1 MEQRIEELENFA
13 ELSRQLAAIIERRQV
28 RVEENLRLMA
38 DLYHQTVLTIS
49 ELAEDQRE
57 SDEILQK
64 MIQAVSVIQAEIVR
78 IDETHG

>member
-1 MEQRIEELENFA
+1 MEQRPEELENFA
-13 ELSRQLAAIIERRQV
+13 DLSRQLTAIMERRQA

-38 DLYHQTVLTIS
+38 ALHQQVAVTIS
-49 ELAEDQRE
+49 ELAQDQRA

-64 MIQAVSVIQAEIVR
+64 MVQAVAVIQADIIR

>member
-1 MEQRIEELENFA
+1 MEQRVEDLENFA
-13 ELSRQLAAIIERRQV
+13 ELSRQLAAIVERRQA

-57 SDEILQK
+57 SDEILQR
-64 MIQAVSVIQAEIVR
+64 MIQAVPVMQAEIVR